1 MALSEKRKASMYK
14 YARENLK
21 RVPLDVPKEHYET
34 IKDHAAARGETVNGF
49 IKRAITETIERDRAA
64 EVEAVEAAENGGGA
78 AEGDAE
84 SVKGEE

>member
-1 MALSEKRKASMYK
+1 MPVSKAQQKSVKK
-14 YARENLK
+14 YVKANYDR
-21 RVPLDVPKEHYET
+21 LDITIPKGQKET